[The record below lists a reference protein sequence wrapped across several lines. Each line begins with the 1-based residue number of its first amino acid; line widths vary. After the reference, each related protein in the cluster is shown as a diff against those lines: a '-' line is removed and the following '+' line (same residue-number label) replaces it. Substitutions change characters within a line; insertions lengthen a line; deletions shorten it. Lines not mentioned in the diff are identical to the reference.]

1 MGEKTI
7 AKEMKIDKLI
17 IILIAI
23 TSVWVSSNLNWGKG
37 KPQTIIKADGKGYY
51 GYLPAVFIY
60 NDLNFNFI
68 EEYEKGKYFNKN
80 LYYKYVREA
89 NGRRFNRYFAGT
101 AIPMTPFFL
110 IAHGISK
117 IVGLPDDGYA
127 DLYHICI
134 NIAAIFYLVI
144 ALLFFGK
151 VLDRFG
157 ISALNKALS
166 YLVIYFGTNWFYW
179 VNLEPAVSHV
189 YSVAFVPIF
198 IYYFLKF
205 IDNRSYKHLVISALT
220 IGLLVLIRP
229 INVLCVI
236 MLPMFFGSG
245 KKFWSAI
252 NLVIASPKYLITA
265 VVLPLLVIS
274 IQLVIYK
281 IQVGQFFIYSYQDE
295 GFVFWHP
302 EIINFLFS
310 YKKGL
315 FVYTPVLVLGSGGF
329 LFWYRYSKW
338 SLLSGLFFL
347 AVIIYVLSSWHMW
360 WYGGGFGTRVMID
373 YYIVWLLP
381 IAFLLNNVKGIIRKL
396 VIGFFT
402 LMVVFVQYQPC
413 QYRYYIIH
421 WDGPTAAEYW
431 DVFLKPWF

>member
-1 MGEKTI
+1 
-7 AKEMKIDKLI
+7 MKIDKLI

-68 EEYEKGKYFNKN
+68 EEYEKGKYYNKN
-80 LYYKYVREA
+80 LYYKYTYDA

-134 NIAAIFYLVI
+134 NIAAIFYLVV

-205 IDNRSYKHLVISALT
+205 IDNRGYKHLVISALT

-229 INVLCVI
+229 INALCVI

-245 KKFWSAI
+245 KEFWSAI
-252 NLVIASPKYLITA
+252 KLVIASPKYLLTA

-295 GFVFWHP
+295 GFVFLHP

-402 LMVVFVQYQPC
+402 LMVVFVQYQTC
-413 QYRYYIIH
+413 QYRYFIIH